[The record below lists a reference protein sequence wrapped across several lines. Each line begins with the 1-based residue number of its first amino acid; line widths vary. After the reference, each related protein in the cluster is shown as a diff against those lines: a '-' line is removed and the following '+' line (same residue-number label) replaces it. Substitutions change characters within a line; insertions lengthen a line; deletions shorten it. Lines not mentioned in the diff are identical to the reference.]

1 MRSEA
6 GAHFAKTQVLDTAK
20 LFSVEQLTVT
30 IPDRQLGA
38 KALSGHRVS
47 STRWYSKTRVIFVTS
62 TGAEIKV
69 WDGKATFRDHDTEE
83 ESQVCAADVSCSAFL
98 VDDISQQERVIE
110 DANTALADA
119 GLELSHG
126 AESLRRRLSAL
137 RLATK
142 EGRRL
147 SHQAG
152 DEDCNPMRGSLQP
165 CAPSPQLL
173 VLKPATLCYVPQ
185 AGEEDCDLVNDQLFD
200 PRPPPP
206 PPGVYVG
213 GIYVEASPPPLPDGE
228 PPQTPPPPPLPP
240 LPPGSPPPPFPP
252 MAPPPE
258 ILTAVTWGA
267 PGSHRLTEFA
277 AELDGV
283 IAVRANDFAFAAIT
297 AERKVVAWGDA
308 ASGGDIHPETEVRLL
323 TLTLTLALTLTLRT
337 LTLTLPLA
345 RSSTATP

>member
-165 CAPSPQLL
+165 CAPSPQFLCSSL
-173 VLKPATLCYVPQ
+173 QPCAMCLRRARRTATSSTISSSTRGRRRRRRV
-185 AGEEDCDLVNDQLFD
+185 
-200 PRPPPP
+200 
-206 PPGVYVG
+206 
-213 GIYVEASPPPLPDGE
+213 S
-228 PPQTPPPPPLPP
+228 
-240 LPPGSPPPPFPP
+240 
-252 MAPPPE
+252 
-258 ILTAVTWGA
+258 TWGA
-267 PGSHRLTEFA
+267 STSRPLRRRCPTASHHR
-277 AELDGV
+277 
-283 IAVRANDFAFAAIT
+283 R
-297 AERKVVAWGDA
+297 RRRR
-308 ASGGDIHPETEVRLL
+308 PCRPC
-323 TLTLTLALTLTLRT
+323 RQ
-337 LTLTLPLA
+337 A
-345 RSSTATP
+345 RHRRPSRRWRRHRRYSPRSRGARPARIG

>member
-165 CAPSPQLL
+165 CATQPAAPCAQACNP
-173 VLKPATLCYVPQ
+173 VLC
-185 AGEEDCDLVNDQLFD
+185 
-200 PRPPPP
+200 
-206 PPGVYVG
+206 
-213 GIYVEASPPPLPDGE
+213 
-228 PPQTPPPPPLPP
+228 
-240 LPPGSPPPPFPP
+240 
-252 MAPPPE
+252 
-258 ILTAVTWGA
+258 
-267 PGSHRLTEFA
+267 
-277 AELDGV
+277 
-283 IAVRANDFAFAAIT
+283 
-297 AERKVVAWGDA
+297 
-308 ASGGDIHPETEVRLL
+308 ASGGRGGLRPRQRSALRPAAAAAAAGCLRGGHLRRGLSAAAARRRATTDAAAAALAALAARLATAALPADGAATGDTHRGHVGRARLASADGVRCG
-323 TLTLTLALTLTLRT
+323 
-337 LTLTLPLA
+337 A
-345 RSSTATP
+345 RWRHRCARQRLCFRRDHRGAQGGGVGRRRVGRRHTP